1 MSIKPNLARDQVA
14 LTSVRARVTRSF
26 LPSLIAL
33 FIATSCSGDGDNASD
48 VDLNTSENQ
57 ANSNGAESDDFAEV
71 GDGSESDAGAPANVV
86 TNAEAP
92 SNAEMFGSAGAN
104 STASSNLTNNP
115 APVANALV
123 NQLPGEPQQANN
135 AVSAGTNP
143 ATTLTAPP
151 AINTLPS
158 PPIAAQA
165 VSKTASSKLKWV
177 GYDYLEKDGII
188 RIEMVTEGQPKFQ
201 IFQER
206 NRADQP
212 ELVVR
217 FFNTVMRRKIR
228 RDIDAREFRS
238 PVAFVRL
245 RPKAVDSSV
254 DVIMTLRD
262 VVRPHI
268 FTKSGNVMLTF
279 AIPDRYFGNN
289 SVGDSPVTKA
299 ELLATAN
306 VLPLL
311 AKGSD
316 LPTNGSTPKP
326 FINDPG
332 AAVFKNTPMDAGT
345 ELSPVLAAPT
355 DVQEILPQAAPASVK
370 TQSTSVGADNVP
382 PTTASPLT
390 SPSAQGGS
398 PTATQLIPAPLVQPQ
413 MIPQPPMGGMMMPTQ
428 QPTAIFLPA
437 PTGPATA
444 PTAIPTA
451 IPTSTP
457 AINTNG
463 SKGPD
468 EENPENFDNGKGES
482 SETIDK
488 FDVREKTSTTEDFV
502 VTGSFTI
509 AGVAQDDDFEGVQDA
524 GNTATSNNVTGN
536 NAASSNSAQNPNAT
550 TNANNIGNANAPTN
564 NPNPAAGNG
573 NILGNAAGPSNG
585 NLSNGAAPAVNPAA
599 AAPANTG
606 GSEDLLGGNAAAAS
620 AGANA
625 VVQPPAAAPVAAAP
639 LMLTPPPAPKE
650 PPIEGAP
657 DLAGAESEGV
667 STGADAS
674 PGSLGGRP
682 IRLEFRGA
690 PLTEVIR
697 MLSAESKV
705 NFILPPD
712 VGTKPIYLSLNG
724 VPFNDAL
731 QAIIGA
737 NSLGM
742 VSIGPNLVRIDTLER
757 LAQDREQEEKR
768 RKSEIKIRPTKL
780 LVYRL
785 SYAKAENAA
794 KMLGEILGAAATED
808 KRVKVQVDARTNAV
822 IINAPAGD
830 LSTVKALLERIDLET
845 PQVRIA
851 TRIVELQKNMANRFG
866 ISWGTPLNIDQGRGL
881 GFGNLVFPNSM
892 LSRFSIDA
900 GGQQNLAG
908 SSRFFFGSSNNSMAL
923 DLALSAE
930 ESRNTAEVL
939 QSSNL
944 IVEDNEKATIIAGRS
959 DFFRPQVIAGAGAGA
974 AAGNTLDEVK
984 YNLTVQVK
992 PHITSDGSV
1001 QMELDI
1007 QSDSPTPSTGGA
1019 TAAKNNR
1026 QITTKLNRRSAETAV
1041 IGGIYNTERGK
1052 SVRGVPF
1059 LSSIP
1064 IIGALFRSSESN
1076 DSKREL
1082 MVMVTPTILTNTK
1095 SFDNAAAPAS
1105 DVGFSP
1111 GANAAPADS
1120 PGLGGGGI
1128 ATNLNGAGAGNANGG
1143 NFQGNGGSNA
1153 NAGNGGNGGNGG
1165 GNANE

>member
-1 MSIKPNLARDQVA
+1 MSIKSHPARDHSEP
-14 LTSVRARVTRSF
+14 TMVRMRVTRNF
-26 LPSLIAL
+26 LPSLMAMV
-33 FIATSCSGDGDNASD
+33 IATSCSSDGENASD
-48 VDLNTSENQ
+48 VDLNSSENQ
-57 ANSNGAESDDFAEV
+57 ADSNGSDSDDFADV
-71 GDGSESDAGAPANVV
+71 DKGSEPDAGGLSPANGQADAPANMT

-92 SNAEMFGSAGAN
+92 SNANMFDSGGAN
-104 STASSNLTNNP
+104 STTATNTNAALAAPAADSNAETNGAPLSNIAASEPAGSNLSNNS
-115 APVANALV
+115 
-123 NQLPGEPQQANN
+123 LPGAKNTVNKVPSESQQANS
-135 AVSAGTNP
+135 AVSVNSPTSATSPVLSP
-143 ATTLTAPP
+143 AKNLAAP
-151 AINTLPS
+151 LG
-158 PPIAAQA
+158 A
-165 VSKTASSKLKWV
+165 VEVMSKKASSRLKWV
-177 GYDYLEKDGII
+177 GYDYLEREGII
-188 RIEMVTEGQPKFQ
+188 RIEMVTEGEPKFQ

-245 RPKAVDSSV
+245 RAKLEDSSV

-262 VVRPHI
+262 VVRPRI

-279 AIPDRYFGNN
+279 AIPDRYFGNH
-289 SVGDSPVTKA
+289 SIGESPVTKA

-316 LPTNGSTPKP
+316 LQTKVTTPKP
-326 FINDPG
+326 FVNDPG
-332 AAVFKNTPMDAGT
+332 AAAFQNAPKDGGA
-345 ELSPVLAAPT
+345 ELSPALAVPT
-355 DVQEILPQAAPASVK
+355 TLLELQPQAAPASAKIQSTESGAVSPNSTSIQGLSPTS
-370 TQSTSVGADNVP
+370 TQSVQA
-382 PTTASPLT
+382 PT
-390 SPSAQGGS
+390 
-398 PTATQLIPAPLVQPQ
+398 VQPQ
-413 MIPQPPMGGMMMPTQ
+413 MNPQPPVGGMMVPTQAPMGGMMVPTQ
-428 QPTAIFLPA
+428 PPVGGMMVPTQPPRAIVLP
-437 PTGPATA
+437 PTVNPAV
-444 PTAIPTA
+444 
-451 IPTSTP
+451 SP
-457 AINTNG
+457 AKDKNG
-463 SKGPD
+463 TKGLDD
-468 EENPENFDNGKGES
+468 ENSEDFDNGKGES
-482 SETIDK
+482 SETVDK
-488 FDVREKTSTTEDFV
+488 FDVREHNSTTDDLV
-502 VTGSFTI
+502 MTGSFSI
-509 AGVAQDDDFEGVQDA
+509 GGVAQDDDFEGVQDA
-524 GNTATSNNVTGN
+524 GNTATGNNVPTN
-536 NAASSNSAQNPNAT
+536 NASQNANVPK
-550 TNANNIGNANAPTN
+550 NANNIGNVNTSAN
-564 NPNPAAGNG
+564 NPSAAAGNG
-573 NILGNAAGPSNG
+573 NILGNANGASDG

-599 AAPANTG
+599 PAPANA
-606 GSEDLLGGNAAAAS
+606 GSDEDLLGGNAS
-620 AGANA
+620 GGRAGANA
-625 VVQPPAAAPVAAAP
+625 AVQPTAATSVPASP
-639 LMLTPPPAPKE
+639 LALTPSPAPKE
-650 PPIEGAP
+650 PPIEGVP
-657 DLAGAESEGV
+657 DLTGAESEGV
-667 STGADAS
+667 STGADTT
-674 PGSLGGRP
+674 PGSLGGKP

-712 VGTKPIYLSLNG
+712 VGAKPIYLSLNG

-737 NSLGM
+737 NSLGI

-757 LAQDREQEEKR
+757 LAKDREQEEKR
-768 RKSEIKIRPTKL
+768 RKSDIKIRPTKL

-785 SYAKAENAA
+785 SYAKADTAA

-908 SSRFFFGSSNNSMAL
+908 SSRFFFGSANNSMAL

-959 DFFRPQVIAGAGAGA
+959 DFFRPQVIAGGGAP
-974 AAGNTLDEVK
+974 AGNTLDEVK

-992 PHITSDGSV
+992 PHITSDGSI

-1026 QITTKLNRRSAETAV
+1026 QITTKLNRRSGETAV
-1041 IGGIYNTERGK
+1041 IGGIYNTERNK
-1052 SVRGVPF
+1052 TFRGVPF

-1064 IIGALFRSSESN
+1064 IIGALFRNSEST
-1076 DSKREL
+1076 DAKREL
-1082 MVMVTPTILTNTK
+1082 MVMVTPTILTNT
-1095 SFDNAAAPAS
+1095 
-1105 DVGFSP
+1105 
-1111 GANAAPADS
+1111 
-1120 PGLGGGGI
+1120 
-1128 ATNLNGAGAGNANGG
+1128 
-1143 NFQGNGGSNA
+1143 
-1153 NAGNGGNGGNGG
+1153 
-1165 GNANE
+1165 